1 MYGYLPYMVQRYF
14 QFLGLEQTKQLLI
27 ANEKPLKPYIRVN
40 TLKIEPDIL
49 KSRLENKGFKLKAN
63 KWLSYAFEV
72 LKSPYNLGATHEFLL
87 GYYYLQNLASM
98 LPVSILNPQKG
109 DVVIDMCA
117 APGSKA
123 TQLAQI
129 MEDQGDLILIEKNPK
144 RIPALIMNIR
154 RLGITNSIILNFD
167 AIKLNQYKIKADKI
181 LLDAPCTGEGLIR
194 EDPTRR
200 KSRSIKDLKKMSII
214 QKQLLKSG
222 LLSLKPFGQLLYSTC
237 SIAPEENELVVNEVL
252 NELKDFS
259 IAKISKGYGANGL
272 NKVFGLKLR
281 DDLRFS
287 QRFYP
292 HLQDTIGFYLCVI
305 QKLD

>member
-14 QFLGLEQTKQLLI
+14 EFLGLEQTKQLLV

-40 TLKIEPDIL
+40 TLKIEPNTL
-49 KSRLENKGFKLKAN
+49 KGRLENKGFKLKTN

-72 LKSPYNLGATHEFLL
+72 LKSPYNIGATHEFLL
-87 GYYYLQNLASM
+87 GYYYVQNLASM
-98 LPVSILNPQKG
+98 LPASVLNPQKG
-109 DVVIDMCA
+109 DLVIDMCA

-129 MEDQGDLILIEKNPK
+129 MEDQGDLILIEKNLK
-144 RIPALIMNIR
+144 RIPALTMNIR

-167 AIKLNQYKIKADKI
+167 AIKLNEYKIKADKI

-200 KSRSIKDLKKMSII
+200 KSRSINDLKKMSRI
-214 QKQLLKSG
+214 QKELLISG
-222 LLSLKPFGQLLYSTC
+222 LLSLKPGGELLYSTC
-237 SIAPEENELVVNEVL
+237 SIAPEENELVINEVL
-252 NELKDFS
+252 NQLENFS
-259 IAKISKGYGANGL
+259 ITKISEVYGVNGL

-292 HLQDTIGFYLCVI
+292 HLHDTIGFYLCLIKNVN
-305 QKLD
+305 

>member
-1 MYGYLPYMVQRYF
+1 MVQRYF

-40 TLKIEPDIL
+40 TLKIEPNIL

-63 KWLSYAFEV
+63 KWLSYAFEI
-72 LKSPYNLGATHEFLL
+72 LKSPYSLGATHEFLL
-87 GYYYLQNLASM
+87 GYYYVQNLASM

-109 DVVIDMCA
+109 DLVIDMCA

-129 MEDQGDLILIEKNPK
+129 MEDQGNLILIEKNPK

-154 RLGITNSIILNFD
+154 RLGITNSIVLNFD
-167 AIKLNQYKIKADKI
+167 AIKLNQYNIKADKI

-200 KSRSIKDLKKMSII
+200 KSRSINDLKKLSII

-222 LLSLKPFGQLLYSTC
+222 LLSLKPSGQLLYSTC